1 MIIGLFMCL
10 FIGVFCLFG
19 CPNGCVC
26 VFVRCTCKCKYSS
39 LNKTYNQFHLSVVC
53 IHLCIYQLLAQ
64 QCVLMINMAAGGV
77 GDL

>member
-1 MIIGLFMCL
+1 MI
-10 FIGVFCLFG
+10 IGVFCLFG

-26 VFVRCTCKCKYSS
+26 LLGVCVSVNILLLTIRYNIFKKE
-39 LNKTYNQFHLSVVC
+39 TYNQFHLSVVC
-53 IHLCIYQLLAQ
+53 IHLCIYQLLAH